1 MKKKDLYKL
10 KDNKGNK
17 TGSVR
22 IRTKHKD
29 KPVSKKADKLNKRK
43 SMLLALMGD
52 DRYVPMKEKELA
64 IILQVGKKDREDLH
78 EVLKQLADEGRIEV
92 SKRGKY
98 SLPVNRELRGVFRA
112 TQHGFGFV
120 EVEGYSDEF
129 YVPWEDVHGAMHL
142 DVVSIMPKHGRR
154 GKKAEAEITGVLERS
169 TDIVVGTFDRAKTHY
184 GFVVP
189 DNTRFNRDIFIPAER
204 SMGAVDG
211 HKVVVKITDYGS
223 RYKSPEGRIIEILGH
238 AGDPG
243 VDILSVIK
251 GYDLPLDF
259 PEKVMK
265 QAGKVPDKVREEDI
279 YGRLDLRDVMMVTI
293 DSEEAKDL
301 DDAVSVSKDGDN
313 YVLGVHIADVSEYV
327 REDSAL
333 DKEALKRGTS
343 VYLADRV
350 IPMLPHRL
358 SNGICSLNEREDRL
372 TLSCIMTIDPAG
384 NVIGHTIAESVIRT
398 ARRMTYTAVNAI
410 IERHDE
416 GVMKE
421 YEELTPMF
429 LMMGELALILKNK
442 RRKRGSI
449 DFDLPETK
457 IVLDDNGIP
466 TDIMPYERNSAT
478 RLIEE
483 FMLAANETVAGHFHN
498 MGLPFVYRIHEEPD
512 PEKIRKL
519 EVFIRNFGYGIKV
532 RNDEVHPRELQQLL
546 KRIEDTPQEALIS
559 RLTLRAMQRA
569 KYSTE
574 CTGHFG
580 LACRYYCH
588 FTSPIRRY
596 PDLQIHRIIKESLHH
611 KLKESRIEHYEA
623 ILPEVAGRSGS
634 RERLADE
641 AERETDKLKKAEY
654 MQRHIGDVYT
664 GVISGVTGWGIYVEL
679 PNTVEGLIHISKL
692 EGDYFY
698 YNEDN
703 YELVGER
710 THRRYVLGQTM
721 DVRVNAV
728 DMELRAVDFVPA

>member
-52 DRYVPMKEKELA
+52 DMYVPMKEKELA

-129 YVPWEDVHGAMHL
+129 YVPEEDVHGAMHL

-384 NVIGHTIAESVIRT
+384 NVISHTIAESVIRT

-410 IERHDE
+410 IEKHDE

-611 KLKESRIEHYEA
+611 KLKDSRIEHYEA
-623 ILPEVAGRSGS
+623 VLPEVARRSGS